1 MSAMVSEASDGELA
15 LAVVPKTVLKLTCIP
30 LMRAG
35 LEFVKAMWGCLFA
48 GIVAVPLAP
57 PNPLALK
64 QALPPF
70 NRILKDS
77 GAVAILTDGDF
88 NNWVSDIPVSA
99 T

>member
-1 MSAMVSEASDGELA
+1 MGSLDLSCGARDCAEL
-15 LAVVPKTVLKLTCIP
+15 TQIP
-30 LMRAG
+30 LMHAG

-88 NNWVSDIPVSA
+88 NNWVSQSPVPA
-99 T
+99 TFSQ